1 MKKKWMVGTRGSKLA
16 LTQTNLVVNSLQ
28 ALYPDFEF
36 PIEIIKTTGD
46 SVWDTP
52 LYLIGEKG
60 LFIKEIEEALAR
72 GRIDLAIHSMKDL
85 PTELT
90 RGLALSALL
99 KRVDPHD
106 TFVSLKYDC
115 LADVPKGGRIG
126 TSSMRRKA
134 QLLAKRPDL
143 EIVPLR
149 GNVDTRLRKLAGE
162 DLDGVILAYAGMTR
176 MGFADRVREVLPFDV
191 MVPPSGQGAIGIET
205 READDAAEL
214 VRPLDD
220 PATRFEVSLERTF
233 QAGVGGGCSVPLGVN
248 AALAGGR
255 VTLHTAFGA
264 EDGRIIFKERAEGPQ
279 EDAQDLAGRLLE
291 GLRQAR
297 RRLSPDDITTKGKE

>member
-16 LTQTNLVVNSLQ
+16 LTQTDLVVHSLK

-46 SVWDTP
+46 TVWDTP

-60 LFIKEIEEALAR
+60 LFIKEIEEALAH
-72 GRIDLAIHSMKDL
+72 GRIDLAVHSMKDL
-85 PTELT
+85 PTDLT

-99 KRVDPHD
+99 QRADPRD
-106 TFVSLKYDC
+106 TFVSLKYER

-134 QLLAKRPDL
+134 QLLAQRPDL

-149 GNVDTRLRKLAGE
+149 GNVDTRLRKLSE
-162 DLDGVILAYAGMTR
+162 QDLDGVILAYAGLIR
-176 MGFADRVREVLPFDV
+176 MGFADRVKEMLPFEV

-205 READDAAEL
+205 READDAAAL

-220 PATRFEVSLERTF
+220 PATRFEVGLERTF

-248 AALAGGR
+248 AALSDGH
-255 VTLHTAFGA
+255 VTLHAVFGA
-264 EDGRIIFKERAEGPQ
+264 EDGRIIFKERREGTK
-279 EDAQDLAGRLLE
+279 EEAQGIVGRLLE
-291 GLRQAR
+291 GLKAAQGAH
-297 RRLSPDDITTKGKE
+297 P